1 MNQKMKIA
9 EGQGVGALSVVHNIS
24 RVEGCVGPQGWKL
37 GRMTSGPIIHKNLR
51 KPNNKLISA

>member
-24 RVEGCVGPQGWKL
+24 RVEGCVGPQG
-37 GRMTSGPIIHKNLR
+37 
-51 KPNNKLISA
+51 